1 MSEYLLSVIGIVLF
15 SSILIAVLPNGK
27 TGEMVRAIA
36 RIACVIT
43 ILSPV
48 VHFFVDAGK
57 LDGFFREKGIE
68 TEVAFIEYCSK
79 ERIEEAEELLKKELS
94 EKYDAV
100 EKVKLQWKNEEI
112 YYGGYTASGVKI
124 EKILVYL
131 NTEITNKTYKEMIEY
146 LFSQYGCEG
155 QVVNLE
161 KVVG

>member
-15 SSILIAVLPNGK
+15 SSVLIAVLPSGK
-27 TGEMVRAIA
+27 TGEMIRGIA

-68 TEVAFIEYCSK
+68 TEEAFIEYCSK

-94 EKYDAV
+94 EKYDGV
-100 EKVKLQWKNEEI
+100 DRVKLQWKNEEI
-112 YYGGYTASGVKI
+112 YYGGYTAGGVKI
-124 EKILVYL
+124 EKIFVYL
-131 NTEITNKTYKEMIEY
+131 NKEMTNNTHEEMIEY